1 VGHINF
7 GALGS
12 VLGLWLGTAAA
23 VALLLYAGD
32 GEAWP
37 AIGGGLS
44 VGLVFLPIASVF
56 FAALSHPI
64 ATIEWMIEFMQWA
77 RILTPR

>member
-1 VGHINF
+1 M
-7 GALGS
+7 
-12 VLGLWLGTAAA
+12 LGTARL
-23 VALLLYAGD
+23 VYAGD

-64 ATIEWMIEFMQWA
+64 ATIEWMIEFMQCGFPA
-77 RILTPR
+77 VVTPRCVTGKA